1 MIPDP
6 LILYKKNPKRTYSS
20 YGIPFECVELVR
32 RYFTLYY
39 GLTFTSIL
47 DAFDMFSSTNSLIH
61 INTNQVILLET
72 VNSQNVDDLR
82 VGDILFWKRNRTN
95 SNYGHVAIVVHSTKG
110 KVIIAQQNREKL
122 VEEYSTSD
130 IIRAMNRKNSQFL
143 GIKRLPRFIP
153 TPVRISIEKK

>member
-1 MIPDP
+1 MIYHP
-6 LILYKKNPKRTYSS
+6 LILYKKNSKKTYSN

-39 GLTFTSIL
+39 GLTFPSIP
-47 DAFDMFSSTNSLIH
+47 DAFDMFSSINSLIH

-82 VGDILFWKRNRTN
+82 VGDIIFWKRNRAN
-95 SNYGHVAIVVHSTKG
+95 NYYGHVVIVVRSSKG
-110 KVIIAQQNREKL
+110 KVAIAQQNMANL
-122 VEEYSTSD
+122 VEEYNASD

-153 TPVRISIEKK
+153 IPVRISIEKK

>member
-6 LILYKKNPKRTYSS
+6 LILYKKNPKKIYSN

-39 GLTFTSIL
+39 GLTFPSIP
-47 DAFDMFSSTNSLIH
+47 DAFDMFSSINSLIH

-72 VNSQNVDDLR
+72 VYSQNVDDLR
-82 VGDILFWKRNRTN
+82 VGDIIFWKRNRSNT
-95 SNYGHVAIVVHSTKG
+95 NYGHVGIVVRAIKG
-110 KVIIAQQNREKL
+110 KVAIAQQNMDDL
-122 VEEYSTSD
+122 VEEYNASD
-130 IIRAMNRKNSQFL
+130 IIRAINRKNSQFL

-153 TPVRISIEKK
+153 TPIQIPIEKK

>member
-1 MIPDP
+1 MIYHP
-6 LILYKKNPKRTYSS
+6 LILYKKNPKRTYSN

-39 GLTFTSIL
+39 GLTFPSIP
-47 DAFDMFSSTNSLIH
+47 DAFDMFSSINTLIH

-82 VGDILFWKRNRTN
+82 VGDIIFWKRNRAN
-95 SNYGHVAIVVHSTKG
+95 NYYGHVAIVIRPLKE
-110 KVIIAQQNREKL
+110 KVAIAQQNMDDL
-122 VEEYSTSD
+122 VEEYSASD

-143 GIKRLPRFIP
+143 GIKRLTRLIP
-153 TPVRISIEKK
+153 IPARIPVEKK

>member
-20 YGIPFECVELVR
+20 YGIQFECVELVR

-39 GLTFTSIL
+39 GLTFPSIP
-47 DAFDMFSSTNSLIH
+47 DAFDMFSSINSLIH

-130 IIRAMNRKNSQFL
+130 IIRAMNRKNSLFL

>member
-1 MIPDP
+1 MIPYP
-6 LILYKKNPKRTYSS
+6 LILYKKNPKKIYSS

-39 GLTFTSIL
+39 GLTFPSIP
-47 DAFDMFSSTNSLIH
+47 DAFDMFSSINSLIH

-82 VGDILFWKRNRTN
+82 VGDIIFWKRNRANT
-95 SNYGHVAIVVHSTKG
+95 NYGHVGIVVREIKG
-110 KVIIAQQNREKL
+110 KVAIAQQNMDDL
-122 VEEYSTSD
+122 VEEYSASD

-143 GIKRLPRFIP
+143 GIKRLPKFIT
-153 TPVRISIEKK
+153 TPVRIPIEKK